1 MVYTLPMNHGLYWY
15 TPPWVMHY
23 PPSAEHFCNIKQV
36 GYLETE
42 LTGRAILIGDQTSD
56 THVTAKLEPWQ
67 TYFHETVTN

>member
-1 MVYTLPMNHGLYWY
+1 MGILFLLSSIQKDVVNMFVSSEMFHDHLS
-15 TPPWVMHY
+15 
-23 PPSAEHFCNIKQV
+23 SALGHISS
-36 GYLETE
+36 LAE